1 MDVQVKNLCFNY
13 EKEVLKD
20 ISFSL
25 TKGSFVALLGVNGS
39 GKSTLLK
46 NIVRIL
52 APHKGCVLLSGKNIK
67 DMKRNQLARK
77 MSYVAQNEKSS
88 RIRAYDAILIGRK
101 PYIKYFPSAE
111 DHRIVREIME
121 YLDLGKFS
129 MKYMDELSGG
139 ESQKIRL
146 ARALAQQPEVLLLD
160 EPTSALDLKN
170 QLDVMS
176 IVKKYCRE
184 KNIMTIVSIHDINL
198 SLRYATDFILL
209 KDQKIYQYGKKD
221 ILTAAALSEVYSV
234 EVKVYQLDGSMFV
247 IPARQMGEEE
257 TEHGEG

>member
-1 MDVQVKNLCFNY
+1 MNVEVKNLCFCY

-46 NIVRIL
+46 NMVRIL
-52 APHKGCVLLSGKNIK
+52 SPQKGCVLLDGKNIK
-67 DMKRNQLARK
+67 EWKRNQLARK
-77 MSYVAQNEKSS
+77 MAYVAQNEKSS
-88 RIRAYDAILIGRK
+88 QLRVYDAILIGRK
-101 PYIKYFPSAE
+101 PYIQYFPTAE

-129 MKYMDELSGG
+129 MKYMDEMSGG
-139 ESQKIRL
+139 EAQKVRL
-146 ARALAQQPEVLLLD
+146 ARALVQQPEVLLLD

-170 QLDVMS
+170 QIDVMN

-184 KNIMTIVSIHDINL
+184 KEIMTIVSIHDINL

-209 KDQKIYQYGKKD
+209 KDRQIYQYGKKD
-221 ILTAAALSEVYSV
+221 ILTETALSEVYSV
-234 EVKVYQLDGSMFV
+234 EIKIYPIDGNLFV
-247 IPARQMGEEE
+247 IPAWQDEKAESER
-257 TEHGEG
+257 

>member
-1 MDVQVKNLCFNY
+1 MDIQVKNLCFQY

-25 TKGSFVALLGVNGS
+25 DRGKFVALLGVNGS

-46 NIVRIL
+46 NMVRIL
-52 APHKGCVLLSGKNIK
+52 APHKGCVLLNGKDIK
-67 DMKRNQLARK
+67 NFKRNQLARK
-77 MSYVAQNEKSS
+77 MAYVAQSEKSS
-88 RIRAYDAILIGRK
+88 RIKVYDAILIGRK
-101 PYIKYFPSAE
+101 PYIKYFPSSE

-221 ILTAAALSEVYSV
+221 ILTAEALSEVYSV
-234 EVKVYQLDGSMFV
+234 EIKVYHFDGTMFV
-247 IPARQMGEEE
+247 IPSQQVEEGAE
-257 TEHGEG
+257 NEE